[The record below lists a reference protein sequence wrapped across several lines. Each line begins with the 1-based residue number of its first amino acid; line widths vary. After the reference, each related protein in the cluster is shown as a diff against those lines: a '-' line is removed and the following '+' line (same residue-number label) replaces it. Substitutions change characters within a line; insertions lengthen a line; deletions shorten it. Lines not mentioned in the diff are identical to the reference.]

1 MRGGIGVV
9 LALVLSGCAGH
20 AVVEEREASSYSV
33 DRRLLVPESGAADGS
48 VNAYTLAASEGFRMP
63 RPVQVPSPQLPQ
75 DPRQASLPATT
86 VCVQVILDATGQ
98 VQRSEPLLGH
108 SACAAGADP
117 ANQRLLQAAQ
127 AATARWTFVPA
138 ARCHFPAGVS
148 PRAADDCSGATRI
161 EEVPVTLA
169 YAFTFEVIE
178 GRTVV
183 RSQSGVR

>member
-20 AVVEEREASSYSV
+20 AVVQEREASSYSV
-33 DRRLLVPESGAADGS
+33 DRRLLVPESGAAGGS

-75 DPRQASLPATT
+75 DPRQPS
-86 VCVQVILDATGQ
+86 
-98 VQRSEPLLGH
+98 QRSEPLLGH